1 MNIVKNKFTKIFKE
15 LREERGLT
23 KTALAKELGFSHVA
37 LVNWEKGKRT
47 PDVDTMI
54 AIASYFNV
62 TLDFLCGLT
71 DI

>member
-23 KTALAKELGFSHVA
+23 KTALAKELGFSHVT
-37 LVNWEKGKRT
+37 LVNWEKGNRT

-54 AIASYFNV
+54 VIANYFKV

-71 DI
+71 DT